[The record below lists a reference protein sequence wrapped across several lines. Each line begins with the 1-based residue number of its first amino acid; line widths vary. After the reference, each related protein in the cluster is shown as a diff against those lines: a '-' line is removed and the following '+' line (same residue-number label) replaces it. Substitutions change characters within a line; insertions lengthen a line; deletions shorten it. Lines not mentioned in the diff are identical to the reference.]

1 MDNKKHQNANVK
13 FTCDPCAFKCCKKG
27 DYQRHILTAKH
38 KRINGIKEDTQNT
51 STVVDDDEEIKPEKF
66 SCVCGKEYIYM
77 SGLCKHKK
85 KCSGATSSS
94 VSSITSHHTE
104 TETANTEFMLKLIKD
119 NQDFKTLILQ
129 QNKDFKE
136 QTKMLIEMCGKEKTV
151 INTVHNTNSNNNN
164 KFNLNVFLNEKCK
177 NAMNIVDFVNS
188 MKIDFTDLENVGKYG
203 FIDGISKLIIREL
216 KCIDIYKRPIHCSD
230 LKREILYVKDSNK
243 WEKEKDTKDK
253 ITGAIKLVAHK
264 NVMLIPN
271 WSQKYPECSNSVS
284 SKNRDLN
291 RIVIAI
297 GENSADNAPLIHSKI
312 IKNLAKEIIINKF

>member
-1 MDNKKHQNANVK
+1 
-13 FTCDPCAFKCCKKG
+13 
-27 DYQRHILTAKH
+27 
-38 KRINGIKEDTQNT
+38 
-51 STVVDDDEEIKPEKF
+51 
-66 SCVCGKEYIYM
+66 
-77 SGLCKHKK
+77 
-85 KCSGATSSS
+85 
-94 VSSITSHHTE
+94 
-104 TETANTEFMLKLIKD
+104 MLKLIKD

-151 INTVHNTNSNNNN
+151 INTIHNTNSNNNN

-243 WEKEKDTKDK
+243 WEKEKDSKDK